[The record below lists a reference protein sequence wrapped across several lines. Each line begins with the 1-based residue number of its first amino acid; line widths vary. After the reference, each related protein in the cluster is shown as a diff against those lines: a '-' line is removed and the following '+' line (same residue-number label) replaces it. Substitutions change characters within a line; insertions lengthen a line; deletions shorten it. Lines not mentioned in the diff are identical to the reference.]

1 MGTFPQEFRI
11 DTLATLGIEAISLM
25 QFLVRNR
32 MIGML
37 VAEMMRI
44 GMIGIIRIGMIG
56 IGMIR
61 AEMIRAEMIGIGIE
75 SGRISMEMTSMEMIW
90 TGMISM
96 RMSRHRHGIEART
109 KRQNIGDAQY

>member
-11 DTLATLGIEAISLM
+11 DTLTTLGIEAISLM

-37 VAEMMRI
+37 VAETI
-44 GMIGIIRIGMIG
+44 GIGMIG
-56 IGMIR
+56 IGIIGMIR
-61 AEMIRAEMIGIGIE
+61 DKMIEIGIGM
-75 SGRISMEMTSMEMIW
+75 ISMEMIS

-96 RMSRHRHGIEART
+96 RMSRHRHGIEARA